1 MHKEIEY
8 IISKSPVEYEIA
20 VNFMDRMVD
29 LIKNGTA
36 PELIWFLE
44 HPHVYTAGSSAKND
58 ELLDSGQ
65 VPVFKT
71 PRGGRYTYH
80 GPGQRIIYL
89 MLDLGRFDRDI
100 RSFIKNLEEVLIK
113 TFTNFDID
121 AYPHRD
127 RIGLWVKNGG
137 QEEKIGAIGLKIK
150 KWISLHGVAINIDP
164 DLNYFNGIIPCGLR
178 DYNVTSVKKINDLIT
193 MDKFDREFIRNFQSK
208 VGDLKQL
215 DYLDLYGVK

>member
-1 MHKEIEY
+1 M
-8 IISKSPVEYEIA
+8 
-20 VNFMDRMVD
+20 
-29 LIKNGTA
+29 
-36 PELIWFLE
+36 
-44 HPHVYTAGSSAKND
+44 
-58 ELLDSGQ
+58 
-65 VPVFKT
+65 
-71 PRGGRYTYH
+71 
-80 GPGQRIIYL
+80 
-89 MLDLGRFDRDI
+89 
-100 RSFIKNLEEVLIK
+100 IK
-113 TFTNFDID
+113 TSTNFDID

>member
-1 MHKEIEY
+1 
-8 IISKSPVEYEIA
+8 
-20 VNFMDRMVD
+20 
-29 LIKNGTA
+29 
-36 PELIWFLE
+36 
-44 HPHVYTAGSSAKND
+44 
-58 ELLDSGQ
+58 
-65 VPVFKT
+65 
-71 PRGGRYTYH
+71 
-80 GPGQRIIYL
+80 

-100 RSFIKNLEEVLIK
+100 RSFIKNLEEVLVK

-164 DLNYFNGIIPCGLR
+164 DLSYFNGIIPCGLR
-178 DYNVTSVKKINDLIT
+178 DYNVTSVRKINDLMT